1 MKHLTKE
8 ILIKAIQESLGN
20 KGHMLELLGISQYKT
35 LNGYLDR
42 WNLQGLVDEQVMKIN
57 DKCENNIFRGI
68 NEGDQKYTLWYA
80 ERRMFDK
87 YGNKQEI
94 KHSGLK
100 PLEITVDSEDK
111 KKKIEE
117 NL

>member
-87 YGNKQEI
+87 YGSKQTVVNETKYDFSNASDSELDEEI
-94 KHSGLK
+94 KK
-100 PLEITVDSEDK
+100 YE
-111 KKKIEE
+111 
-117 NL
+117 